1 MSITKKYELNTNPDL
16 WKTHST
22 GHNSGAFALNI
33 DGWVTPYCPIDDE
46 DDDEDSGYLRSSVI
60 EEMYED
66 GLSIDE
72 ITDALLALDSEMLL
86 AACPWIERINL
97 EDARPDDRVIA
108 YRVFVDEDALE
119 EGEVDDDFHFRVRI
133 NGFWFEKC
141 GQDPIRFCG
150 TFADE
155 APWYV
160 TPYLIYDSEVIY
172 FRFKI

>member
-1 MSITKKYELNTNPDL
+1 MQKNKRYELNTNPDL

-22 GHNSGAFALNI
+22 GHNCGAFALNI

-46 DDDEDSGYLRSSVI
+46 DDEEDSGYLRSSVI

-108 YRVFVDEDALE
+108 YRVFVDEDSLE
-119 EGEVDDDFHFRVRI
+119 EGEIDDDFHFRVRI